1 MRGFGSA
8 GDVIDFAISKFVLRR
23 PLIENI
29 IKYTEGQ
36 NRMGKEF
43 WY

>member
-8 GDVIDFAISKFVLRR
+8 GDVIDFAVSIFVLRR
-23 PLIENI
+23 PLNESI

-36 NRMGKEF
+36 NRMG
-43 WY
+43 